1 MAPIPCKGSCHC
13 GRVQISVQVP
23 RIASISR
30 CNCSICIKS
39 GYLHLIVS
47 REDMDLLQGEE
58 DLSEYRFNTG
68 LARHLF
74 CRHCGIKVFYV
85 PRSHPEGY
93 SVNLNCLELDK
104 NIHLKFKNFD
114 GQQWEKNINSL
125 LD

>member
-1 MAPIPCKGSCHC
+1 
-13 GRVQISVQVP
+13 
-23 RIASISR
+23 
-30 CNCSICIKS
+30 
-39 GYLHLIVS
+39 
-47 REDMDLLQGEE
+47 MDLLQGED

-85 PRSHPEGY
+85 PRSHPKGY

-114 GQQWEKNINSL
+114 GQQWEKNISSL